1 MSEIVQTAISTFT
14 KRLLQALH
22 TRSAS
27 GFEQRVE
34 CMSIRAELTKM
45 LSGSALGELALTQ
58 AFVIAKDARSLQVP
72 HNRGIGVLQRSCVH
86 GKCRQHFRQGIRR
99 NGPFPDKAAK
109 IFNRDAQVLRY
120 LPCFFRTAFP

>member
-1 MSEIVQTAISTFT
+1 MSEIFQTAFRCSRTASAGAAAPST
-14 KRLLQALH
+14 
-22 TRSAS
+22 S

-34 CMSIRAELTKM
+34 CMSVGAELTEM
-45 LSGSALGELALTQ
+45 LSGSALGELALAQ
-58 AFVIAKDARSLQVP
+58 AFVIAKHARSLQVP

-99 NGPFPDKAAK
+99 NGPFPDEAAK
-109 IFNRDAQVLRY
+109 IFDRDAQVLRY